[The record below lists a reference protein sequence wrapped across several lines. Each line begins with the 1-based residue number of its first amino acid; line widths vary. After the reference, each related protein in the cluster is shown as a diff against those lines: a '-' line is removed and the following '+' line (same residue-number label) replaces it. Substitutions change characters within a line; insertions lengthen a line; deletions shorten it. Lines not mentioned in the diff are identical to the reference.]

1 MSAFLFSVKDTSS
14 MPQPEPSLT
23 PTITYRPLN
32 AIAPSDLL
40 ALMND
45 SDIRTHLIEHPLFDL
60 TSLAQWVDDKVQVDA
75 QPHCRVVA
83 IFIADQLAG
92 WGGVQPDDDNYEIAI
107 ILAKPFWGYGIRI
120 FKDMVDWARTS
131 GLKQIVI
138 HLLNTRKE
146 YRFLKKAATSVTHRQ
161 LMGHEFT
168 TYQLA
173 LDKLPLFTR

>member
-14 MPQPEPSLT
+14 MPQQTPSVT

-32 AIAPSDLL
+32 SVAPSDLL

-60 TSLAQWVDDKVQVDA
+60 TSLAQWVDDKVQVDT

-83 IFIADQLAG
+83 IFINDQLAG
-92 WGGVQPDDDNYEIAI
+92 WGGIQPDDDNYEIAI
-107 ILAKPFWGYGIRI
+107 ILAKPFWGLGVRI
-120 FKDMVDWARTS
+120 FKDMLNWAHTS
-131 GLKQIVI
+131 GLTQIVI
-138 HLLNTRKE
+138 HLLNTRKD
-146 YRFLKKAATSVTHRQ
+146 YRFLKKAATSVTRRQ

-173 LDKLPLFTR
+173 LDKLQFLAR